1 MALQGPVSIKDIA
14 RLAGVTHPTVSRAL
28 AGSPLVAEGTRQHIQ
43 QIAMEAGYSPNAGA
57 RSLVRG
63 RTQTLGVVVSTV
75 ADPFVA
81 EVVQGIEMAAA
92 SRQHTVILATCG
104 SDARRELAA
113 VEMLRSKRVDA
124 IVVISSRVGDRHGE
138 ALARSGVPIVL
149 VNDHSGVGI
158 RHTRA
163 VSVDNRHGSELA
175 AAHLLGLGHRRIAHI
190 TGPAG
195 HSSTADR
202 LAGFRKAL
210 REAGV
215 STSEYHEL
223 PGWGTAEGGAAWA
236 GELRGL
242 DPMPTAVHCYND
254 MTALG
259 LLRGL
264 LERGIGVPGLI
275 SLTGFDDVPFARLA
289 WPSLTTVAQPMQE
302 MGRRA
307 AQMALD
313 QDQPEGD
320 VLVHGELRVRESTG
334 RPE

>member
-1 MALQGPVSIKDIA
+1 MTQPGAISIKDIA
-14 RLAGVTHPTVSRAL
+14 RIAGVTHPTVSRAL
-28 AGSPLVAEGTRQHIQ
+28 AGSPLVAEATRLRICR
-43 QIAMEAGYSPNAGA
+43 IAQEAGYSPHAGA

-63 RTQTLGVVVSTV
+63 RSQALGVVVSTV

-92 SRQHTVILATCG
+92 ARQHTVILATCG
-104 SDARRELAA
+104 SDPRRELAA
-113 VEMLRSKRVDA
+113 VEMLRSKRVDGV
-124 IVVISSRVGDRHGE
+124 VVISSRVGDRHGE

-149 VNDHSGVGI
+149 VNDHSGVGG
-158 RHTRA
+158 RHTGS
-163 VSVDNRHGSELA
+163 VTVDNRHGSELA
-175 AAHLLGLGHRRIAHI
+175 AMHLIQLGHCRIAHI

-195 HSSTADR
+195 HSATADR
-202 LAGFRKAL
+202 LAGFRAAV
-210 REAGV
+210 REAGLAAADC
-215 STSEYHEL
+215 HEL

-264 LERGIGVPGLI
+264 LERGIAVPGQI
-275 SLTGFDDVPFARLA
+275 SVTGFDDVSFARLA

-313 QDQPEGD
+313 ADIPEGD
-320 VLVHGELRVRESTG
+320 VVVQGELRVRESTG
-334 RPE
+334 RQA